1 MMYAEK
7 LFITFLLMKAIN
19 IQRDGYLKNESPMYS
34 NICTRFVIH
43 YGKKVPTPAF
53 SPCHRKRSKIGTEVK
68 LGSTVASMCWGE
80 QPAIE
85 TTTSVDI
92 LVLNYVVYT

>member
-1 MMYAEK
+1 MTAGTEVGGGIC
-7 LFITFLLMKAIN
+7 LGLGVDERISTD
-19 IQRDGYLKNESPMYS
+19 DGGTSS
-34 NICTRFVIH
+34 SRSWVVH

-68 LGSTVASMCWGE
+68 LGSTVASMCWVE
-80 QPAIE
+80 QPGIE